1 MTQALT
7 AAQMRA
13 IEQAAIL
20 SGAVTGRT
28 LMERAGHGVVEAV
41 LAKWP
46 ALSTGAHRAVVL
58 CGPGN
63 NGGDGFVVARLLQGR
78 GWDVEVFLYGD
89 PARLPPDAR
98 ANYDLWA
105 AGNPVRGL
113 TNSALRLSD
122 PADLY
127 VDAILGTGLARPVTG
142 DLADTLRYLA
152 GQGGDRSQFG
162 PRLVAVD
169 IPSGLGSDDG
179 RIPGIGRTGIAPP
192 CPFCALTVTFHAP
205 KRGHFMAQG
214 PDHCGALVVKDIG
227 LPHDPSTC

>member
-1 MTQALT
+1 MTRALT

-13 IEQAAIL
+13 IEETAIL

-28 LMERAGHGVVEAV
+28 LMERAGQGVVEAV
-41 LAKWP
+41 LANWP
-46 ALSTGAHRAVVL
+46 ALSAGTHRAVVL

-63 NGGDGFVVARLLQGR
+63 NGGDGFVVARLLRGR

-89 PARLPPDAR
+89 PARLPPDAQ

-105 AGNPVRGL
+105 KENTARALTPCAFRG
-113 TNSALRLSD
+113 SAQ
-122 PADLY
+122 ADIY
-127 VDAILGTGLARPVTG
+127 IDAILGTGLARPVTG
-142 DLADTLRYLA
+142 DLAAILRYLA
-152 GQGGDRSQFG
+152 GQGGDRPHFE

-179 RIPGIGRTGIAPP
+179 RIPGVGPDALAPP

-205 KRGHFMAQG
+205 KRGHLMARG

-227 LPHDPSTC
+227 LPSDPLMS